1 MEVREGEKL
10 MERWIGQY
18 FEPEL
23 PSQDWTCSYCD
34 DNIANCCC
42 D

>member
-1 MEVREGEKL
+1 

-23 PSQDWTCSYCD
+23 PSQDWTCSYCEE
-34 DNIANCCC
+34 NIACCCC